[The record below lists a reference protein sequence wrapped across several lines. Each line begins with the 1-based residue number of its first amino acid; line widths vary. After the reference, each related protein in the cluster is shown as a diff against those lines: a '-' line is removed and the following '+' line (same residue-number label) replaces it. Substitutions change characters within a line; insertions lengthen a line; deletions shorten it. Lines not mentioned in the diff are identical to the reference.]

1 MVRTV
6 ENLSLKMIE
15 DQVHIPVMGKE
26 VQEGLNLKPGNVFV
40 DCTLGLAGHASEA
53 AKVLGP
59 HGWLVGIDR
68 DASSLS
74 VAQQKLAEFSGKK
87 SFVHSDF
94 RYIEQILNDLNVD
107 KVNGILLD
115 LGISSFQLDNPER
128 GFSIRLNGPLDMR
141 MDQENFISAYDLVN
155 SLSERELAIILKKYG
170 EERWHYRIARLL
182 VEERSRHP
190 IETTRELS
198 HAVLRAIPAHN
209 RHQKIHPAT
218 RTFQAFRI
226 AVNRELESLEA
237 ALDHC
242 VSRLAPGGRICVISF
257 HSLEDRIVKQKFR
270 QLAKDGRVNLITKKP
285 LRPNEEEVSYNLRA
299 RSARL
304 RIAEYGE
311 GLS

>member
-1 MVRTV
+1 LVSTV
-6 ENLSLKMIE
+6 EDISLTMSQE
-15 DQVHIPVMGKE
+15 QTHIPVMSKE
-26 VQEGLNLKPGNVFV
+26 VLEGLNLKPGDVFV
-40 DCTLGLAGHASEA
+40 DGTLGLAGHASEA
-53 AKVLGP
+53 AKILGP
-59 HGWLVGIDR
+59 EGWLIGIDR
-68 DASSLS
+68 DSSSLS
-74 VAQQKLAEFSGKK
+74 LAEKNLNEFFVKK
-87 SFVHSDF
+87 SFIHSDF

-107 KVNGILLD
+107 KVNGVLLD
-115 LGISSFQLDNPER
+115 LGISSFQLDNPDR

-170 EERWHYRIARLL
+170 EERWHYRIARFL
-182 VEERSRHP
+182 VEERAKHP

-226 AVNRELESLEA
+226 AVNRELESLEM

-242 VSRLAPGGRICVISF
+242 VRRLAPGGRICVISF
-257 HSLEDRIVKQKFR
+257 HSLEDRIVKHKFR
-270 QLAKDGRVNLITKKP
+270 QMAKDGILNVITKKP
-285 LRPNEEEVSYNLRA
+285 FRPNDEETLQNFRA

-304 RIAEYGE
+304 RIAERE
-311 GLS
+311 EE